1 MAELLR
7 RQKLGIAVGIAI
19 GIVAMLIVLAVARNG
34 GGSGGGGGGSDS
46 IYDPI
51 CVQREMERR
60 DATNL
65 DKHSPDYKYALMMA
79 RSACISP

>member
-1 MAELLR
+1 MAQLLR
-7 RQKLGIAVGIAI
+7 REKLGIAVGIAI

-34 GGSGGGGGGSDS
+34 GGSGGGGGSDS

-65 DKHSPDYKYALMMA
+65 DKHSPDYKYALMIA